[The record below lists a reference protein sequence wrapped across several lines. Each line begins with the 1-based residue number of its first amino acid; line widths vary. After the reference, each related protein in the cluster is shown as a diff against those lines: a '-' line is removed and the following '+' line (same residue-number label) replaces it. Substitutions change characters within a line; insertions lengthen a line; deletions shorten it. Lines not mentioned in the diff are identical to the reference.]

1 MRSRR
6 IFAAVLLAGAL
17 VAAACGSDDDDG
29 GGTAAPATE
38 PAETPTTAAPEPE
51 PADTSTADPEPEP
64 AETPTTAAPEP
75 EPADTS
81 AAAEEPE
88 PADAPSVALVVNQRA
103 GDLGPIDDLLRGLE
117 RVEADFGADT
127 TFIEAT
133 DPSTFETTLRN
144 LANQGTD
151 IVAVT
156 FPPMQD
162 AVVAVAPDFPDTRW
176 IHVFG
181 FEGGLDNLVS
191 VGFDYYKGTYL
202 AGILAGTL
210 NTTGKVGFVGG
221 VSIPPLNADY
231 NAFVAA
237 AQGENPDISGEAA
250 FADSFE
256 DPAKGREL
264 GAALYDGGVDII
276 MTDAAATDLGVI
288 QAAEEKGGYVIGG
301 SLNYFE
307 SPAVI
312 GSVLL
317 FWAEVLHAQVEH
329 ALSDDYTPGYVGA
342 GVAEGGVDLVIN
354 PAFLADG
361 PAAMVETI
369 EATLDEI
376 DEARSQIKDGSLE
389 VPFDPEL

>member
-6 IFAAVLLAGAL
+6 IFTVLLVAGAL
-17 VAAACGSDDDDG
+17 LASACGSDDDGSAAPPEPAPTEAPTTTDAEPPP
-29 GGTAAPATE
+29 TEAPATTAADPE
-38 PAETPTTAAPEPE
+38 PDEAPTTTAA
-51 PADTSTADPEPEP
+51 EPEP
-64 AETPTTAAPEP
+64 AE
-75 EPADTS
+75 
-81 AAAEEPE
+81 
-88 PADAPSVALVVNQRA
+88 APSVALVANQKA
-103 GDLGPIDDLLRGLE
+103 GDLGPIDDLVRGLE
-117 RVEADFGADT
+117 MVEADFGADI

-151 IVAVT
+151 IIAVT

-176 IHVFG
+176 IHIFG
-181 FEGGLDNLVS
+181 FEGGVDNLVS
-191 VGFDYYKGTYL
+191 IGFDYYKGTYL

-237 AQGENPDISGEAA
+237 AQSKNPDIAGEAA

-264 GAALYDGGVDII
+264 GAALYDGGVDIV

-301 SLNYFE
+301 SVNYFD

-312 GSVLL
+312 GGVLL
-317 FWAEVLHAQVEH
+317 YWAELLHAQVGH
-329 ALSDDYTPGYVGA
+329 ALSEDYTPGYVGA

-354 PAFLADG
+354 PEFLANG
-361 PAAMVETI
+361 PAEMVDI
-369 EATLDEI
+369 INATLDEI
-376 DEARSQIKDGSLE
+376 DEARAQIKDGSLE

>member
-6 IFAAVLLAGAL
+6 IVTAILLAGTL
-17 VAAACGSDDDDG
+17 LAAACGTDDD
-29 GGTAAPATE
+29 GGTAAPEA
-38 PAETPTTAAPEPE
+38 AETTTTAAPEPE
-51 PADTSTADPEPEP
+51 PAETTTTAAPEA
-64 AETPTTAAPEP
+64 AETTTTAAPEP
-75 EPADTS
+75 EPA
-81 AAAEEPE
+81 E
-88 PADAPSVALVVNQRA
+88 APSVALVANQKA
-103 GDLGPIDDLLRGLE
+103 GDLGPIDDLVRGLE
-117 RVEADFGADT
+117 MVEADFGADT

-151 IVAVT
+151 IIAVT

-176 IHVFG
+176 IHIFG
-181 FEGGLDNLVS
+181 FEGGVDNLVS

-202 AGILAGTL
+202 AGILAGAL

-237 AQGENPDISGEAA
+237 AQAKNPAIAGEAA

-264 GAALYDGGVDII
+264 GAALYDSGVDII

-301 SLNYFE
+301 SVNYFD

-312 GSVLL
+312 GGVLL
-317 FWAEVLHAQVEH
+317 YWAELLHAQVGH
-329 ALSDDYTPGYVGA
+329 ALGDDYTPGYVGA
-342 GVAEGGVDLVIN
+342 GVAEGGVDLVVN
-354 PAFLADG
+354 PEFLENG
-361 PAAMVETI
+361 PAEMVETI
-369 EATLDEI
+369 NSTLAQI

-389 VPFDPEL
+389 VPYDPEL

>member
-1 MRSRR
+1 MRNRLK
-6 IFAAVLLAGAL
+6 FAAILLALTL
-17 VAAACGSDDDDG
+17 VAAACGNDDDG
-29 GGTAAPATE
+29 GS
-38 PAETPTTAAPEPE
+38 AAPESTPAPTEAPTQAPTQAPE
-51 PADTSTADPEPEP
+51 PDPTEAPTPAPEP
-64 AETPTTAAPEP
+64 AE
-75 EPADTS
+75 
-81 AAAEEPE
+81 
-88 PADAPSVALVVNQRA
+88 APSVALVVNQKA
-103 GDLGPIDDLLRGLE
+103 GDMGPIDDLLRGLE
-117 RVEADFGADT
+117 MVEADFGAET

-151 IVAVT
+151 IIAVT

-162 AVVAVAPDFPDTRW
+162 AVTAVAPDFPDTRF

-181 FEGGLDNLVS
+181 FEGGVDNLVS

-202 AGILAGTL
+202 AGILAGAL
-210 NTTGKVGFVGG
+210 NTTDKVGFVGG

-237 AQGENPDISGEAA
+237 AQTKNSDITGEAA

-301 SLNYFE
+301 SENYFD

-312 GSVLL
+312 ASVLL
-317 FWAEVLHAQVEH
+317 YWAQVLYDQVDH

-342 GVAEGGVDLVIN
+342 GVAEGGVDLLIN
-354 PAFLADG
+354 PDFLADG
-361 PAAMVETI
+361 PAEMVDI
-369 EATLDEI
+369 INATLGEI
-376 DEARSQIKDGSLE
+376 DEARSQITDGSLD

>member
-6 IFAAVLLAGAL
+6 VCAALLLAGAL
-17 VAAACGSDDDDG
+17 VATACGNDDDEG
-29 GGTAAPATE
+29 AAAPDPEPTE
-38 PAETPTTAAPEPE
+38 APATTAAP
-51 PADTSTADPEPEP
+51 DPEPTEAP
-64 AETPTTAAPEP
+64 ATTAAPDP
-75 EPADTS
+75 EPTEAPATT
-81 AAAEEPE
+81 AAPDPE
-88 PADAPSVALVVNQRA
+88 PTEAPTVALVVNQSA
-103 GDLGPIDDLLRGLE
+103 GDLGPIDDLVLGLE
-117 RVEADFGADT
+117 RVEAAYGADT

-151 IVAVT
+151 IIAVT

-162 AVVAVAPDFPDTRW
+162 AVVAVAPDFPDARF
-176 IHVFG
+176 IHIFG

-191 VGFDYYKGTYL
+191 IGFDYYKGTYL
-202 AGILAGTL
+202 AGILAGAL

-231 NAFVAA
+231 NAFVAGS
-237 AQGENPDISGEAA
+237 QGQNPGITGEAA

-301 SLNYFE
+301 SVNYFD

-317 FWAEVLHAQVEH
+317 YWAEVLHTQVGH

-342 GVAEGGVDLVIN
+342 GVAEGGVDLVVN
-354 PAFLADG
+354 PDFLANG
-361 PAAMVETI
+361 PAEMVEI
-369 EATLDEI
+369 INATLDEI
-376 DEARSQIKDGSLE
+376 DDARSQIKDGSLE

>member
-1 MRSRR
+1 MRSRVC
-6 IFAAVLLAGAL
+6 AALLLAGAL
-17 VAAACGSDDDDG
+17 VATACGSDDDG
-29 GGTAAPATE
+29 GA
-38 PAETPTTAAPEPE
+38 AAPEPE
-51 PADTSTADPEPEP
+51 PAEAPATTTEAPEPEP
-64 AETPTTAAPEP
+64 AEAPATTTEAPEPEPESPTTEAPEP
-75 EPADTS
+75 EPA
-81 AAAEEPE
+81 E
-88 PADAPSVALVVNQRA
+88 APTVALVVNQSA
-103 GDLGPIDDLLRGLE
+103 GDLGPIDDLVLGLE
-117 RVEADFGADT
+117 RVEADYGADT

-133 DPSTFETTLRN
+133 DPSTFEATLRN

-162 AVVAVAPDFPDTRW
+162 AVVAVAPDFPDTRF
-176 IHVFG
+176 IHIFG

-191 VGFDYYKGTYL
+191 IGFDYYKGTYL
-202 AGILAGTL
+202 AGILAGAL

-231 NAFVAA
+231 NAFVAGS
-237 AQGENPDISGEAA
+237 QGQDPGITGEAA

-301 SLNYFE
+301 SVNYFD

-312 GSVLL
+312 ASVLL
-317 FWAEVLHAQVEH
+317 YWAEVLHTQVGH
-329 ALSDDYTPGYVGA
+329 ALSDAYTPGYVGA
-342 GVAEGGVDLVIN
+342 GVAEGGVDLVVN
-354 PAFLADG
+354 PDFLANG
-361 PAAMVETI
+361 PEDMVEI
-369 EATLDEI
+369 ISATLDEI
-376 DEARSQIKDGSLE
+376 DEARSLIKDGSLE

>member
-1 MRSRR
+1 MRSRVC
-6 IFAAVLLAGAL
+6 AALLLAGAL
-17 VAAACGSDDDDG
+17 VATACGSDDDG
-29 GGTAAPATE
+29 GAAAPEPAPAEAPAT
-38 PAETPTTAAPEPE
+38 TTEAPEPE
-51 PADTSTADPEPEP
+51 PAEAPATTTEAPEPEPESPTTEAPEPEP
-64 AETPTTAAPEP
+64 AEAPT
-75 EPADTS
+75 
-81 AAAEEPE
+81 
-88 PADAPSVALVVNQRA
+88 VALVVNQSA
-103 GDLGPIDDLLRGLE
+103 GDLGPIDDLVLGLE
-117 RVEADFGADT
+117 RVEADYGADT

-133 DPSTFETTLRN
+133 DPSTFEATLRN

-162 AVVAVAPDFPDTRW
+162 AVVAVAPDFPDTRF
-176 IHVFG
+176 IHIFG

-191 VGFDYYKGTYL
+191 IGFDYYKGTYL
-202 AGILAGTL
+202 AGILAGAL

-231 NAFVAA
+231 NAFVAGS
-237 AQGENPDISGEAA
+237 QGQDPGITGEAA

-301 SLNYFE
+301 SVNYFD

-312 GSVLL
+312 ASVLL
-317 FWAEVLHAQVEH
+317 YWAEVLHTQVGH
-329 ALSDDYTPGYVGA
+329 ALSDAYTPGYVGA
-342 GVAEGGVDLVIN
+342 GVAEGGVDLVVN
-354 PAFLADG
+354 PDFLANG
-361 PAAMVETI
+361 PEDMVEI
-369 EATLDEI
+369 ISATLDEI
-376 DEARSQIKDGSLE
+376 DEARSLIKDGSLE

>member
-6 IFAAVLLAGAL
+6 IGAALLLAAAL
-17 VAAACGSDDDDG
+17 LAAACGTDDDG
-29 GGTAAPATE
+29 SAAAPEPEPTQAPTTAAPDPEPE
-38 PAETPTTAAPEPE
+38 PAEPDETPTTAAPEPE
-51 PADTSTADPEPEP
+51 PEP
-64 AETPTTAAPEP
+64 APDEP
-75 EPADTS
+75 L
-81 AAAEEPE
+81 
-88 PADAPSVALVVNQRA
+88 SVALVANQKA
-103 GDLGPIDDLLRGLE
+103 GDLGPIDDLVRGLE
-117 RVEADFGADT
+117 MVEADFGADT

-151 IVAVT
+151 IIAVT

-162 AVVAVAPDFPDTRW
+162 AVTAVAPDFPDTRW
-176 IHVFG
+176 IHIFG
-181 FEGGLDNLVS
+181 FEGGVDNLVS

-202 AGILAGTL
+202 AGILAGAL
-210 NTTGKVGFVGG
+210 NTTGTVGFVGG

-237 AQGENPDISGEAA
+237 AQTKNPDITGEAA

-301 SLNYFE
+301 SVNYFD

-312 GSVLL
+312 GGVLL
-317 FWAEVLHAQVEH
+317 YWAEVLHTQVGH
-329 ALSDDYTPGYVGA
+329 AVSDDYTPGYVGA

-354 PAFLADG
+354 PEFVENG
-361 PAAMVETI
+361 PAEMVETI
-369 EATLDEI
+369 NATLDEI

>member
-1 MRSRR
+1 MRHRR
-6 IFAAVLLAGAL
+6 TFMALLVAVAL
-17 VAAACGSDDDDG
+17 VAAACGGDDDG
-29 GGTAAPATE
+29 GTTAPPPEPTPAPTTAPDPAPEPPPPPEPAPA
-38 PAETPTTAAPEPE
+38 AAPEPAPE
-51 PADTSTADPEPEP
+51 PPPPPEP
-64 AETPTTAAPEP
+64 AP
-75 EPADTS
+75 EPAPAPD
-81 AAAEEPE
+81 EPLT
-88 PADAPSVALVVNQRA
+88 VALVANQRA
-103 GDLGPIDDLLRGLE
+103 GDLGPIDDLVRGLE
-117 RVEADFGADT
+117 MVEADFGADI

-156 FPPMQD
+156 FPPMQE
-162 AVVAVAPDFPDTRW
+162 AVALVAPEFPDTRW
-176 IHVFG
+176 IHIFG
-181 FEGGLDNLVS
+181 FEDGIDNLVS
-191 VGFDYYKGTYL
+191 IGFDYYKGTYL
-202 AGILAGTL
+202 AGILAGAL

-237 AQGENPDISGEAA
+237 AQTKNAGIVGEAA
-250 FADSFE
+250 FAASFE

-301 SLNYFE
+301 SVNYYD

-317 FWAEVLHAQVEH
+317 YWAEILYAQVEN
-329 ALSDDYTPGYVGA
+329 ATSDNYTPGFVGA
-342 GVAEGGVDLVIN
+342 GVAEGGVDMDLN
-354 PAFLADG
+354 PDFMENG
-361 PAAMVETI
+361 PPEMVAII
-369 EATLDEI
+369 EATLAEI
-376 DEARSQIKDGSLE
+376 DEARAAIKDGSLE
-389 VPFDPEL
+389 VPFNPEL

>member
-1 MRSRR
+1 MRNRLK
-6 IFAAVLLAGAL
+6 FAAILLALTL
-17 VAAACGSDDDDG
+17 VAAACGNDDDG
-29 GGTAAPATE
+29 GA
-38 PAETPTTAAPEPE
+38 AAPEPADAPTE
-51 PADTSTADPEPEP
+51 APMPAPTEAP
-64 AETPTTAAPEP
+64 TPAPEP
-75 EPADTS
+75 DPTEAPPPA
-81 AAAEEPE
+81 PE
-88 PADAPSVALVVNQRA
+88 PADAPSVALVVNQKA
-103 GDLGPIDDLLRGLE
+103 GDLGPIDDLVRGLE

-151 IVAVT
+151 IIAVT

-162 AVVAVAPDFPDTRW
+162 AVTVVAPDFPDTRF

-181 FEGGLDNLVS
+181 FEGGVDNLVS

-202 AGILAGTL
+202 AGILAGAL

-237 AQGENPDISGEAA
+237 AQTKNSDITGEAA

-301 SLNYFE
+301 SENYFD

-312 GSVLL
+312 ASVLL
-317 FWAEVLHAQVEH
+317 YWAQVLYDQVEH
-329 ALSDDYTPGYVGA
+329 ALSDNYTPGYVGA
-342 GVAEGGVDLVIN
+342 GVAEGGVDLLVN

-361 PAAMVETI
+361 PAEMVEI
-369 EATLDEI
+369 INATLDEI
-376 DEARSQIKDGSLE
+376 DEARSQITDGSLE
-389 VPFDPEL
+389 VPFNPEL

>member
-6 IFAAVLLAGAL
+6 IFTVLLVAGAL
-17 VAAACGSDDDDG
+17 LAAACGSDDDG
-29 GGTAAPATE
+29 GAAPPE
-38 PAETPTTAAPEPE
+38 PAPTEAPTTTDAEPEPDEAPTTTAAEPE
-51 PADTSTADPEPEP
+51 PDEAPTTTAAEPEP
-64 AETPTTAAPEP
+64 AE
-75 EPADTS
+75 
-81 AAAEEPE
+81 
-88 PADAPSVALVVNQRA
+88 APSVALVANQKA
-103 GDLGPIDDLLRGLE
+103 GDLGPIDDLVRGLE
-117 RVEADFGADT
+117 MVEADFGADI

-151 IVAVT
+151 IIAVT

-176 IHVFG
+176 IHIFG
-181 FEGGLDNLVS
+181 FEGGVDNLVS
-191 VGFDYYKGTYL
+191 IGFDYYKGTYL
-202 AGILAGTL
+202 AGILAGAL

-237 AQGENPDISGEAA
+237 AQSKNPDIAGEAA

-301 SLNYFE
+301 SVNYFD

-312 GSVLL
+312 GGVLL
-317 FWAEVLHAQVEH
+317 YWAELLHAQVGH

-354 PAFLADG
+354 PDFLANG
-361 PAAMVETI
+361 PAEMVEI
-369 EATLDEI
+369 INATLDEI
-376 DEARSQIKDGSLE
+376 DEARAQIKDGSLE

>member
-6 IFAAVLLAGAL
+6 IFTVLLVAGAL
-17 VAAACGSDDDDG
+17 LAAACGSDDDG
-29 GGTAAPATE
+29 GAAPPE
-38 PAETPTTAAPEPE
+38 PAPTEAPTTTDAEPEPDEAPTTTAAEPE
-51 PADTSTADPEPEP
+51 PDEAPTTTAAEPEP
-64 AETPTTAAPEP
+64 AE
-75 EPADTS
+75 
-81 AAAEEPE
+81 
-88 PADAPSVALVVNQRA
+88 APSVALVANQKA
-103 GDLGPIDDLLRGLE
+103 GDLGPIDDLVRGLE
-117 RVEADFGADT
+117 MVEADFGADI

-151 IVAVT
+151 IIAVT

-176 IHVFG
+176 IHIFG
-181 FEGGLDNLVS
+181 FEGGVDNLVS
-191 VGFDYYKGTYL
+191 IGFDYYKGTYL
-202 AGILAGTL
+202 AGILAGAL

-237 AQGENPDISGEAA
+237 AQSKNPDIAGEAA

-301 SLNYFE
+301 SVNYFD

-312 GSVLL
+312 GGVLL
-317 FWAEVLHAQVEH
+317 YWAELIHAQVGH

-354 PAFLADG
+354 PDFLANG
-361 PAAMVETI
+361 PAEMVEI
-369 EATLDEI
+369 INATLDEI
-376 DEARSQIKDGSLE
+376 DEARAQIKDGSLE

>member
-1 MRSRR
+1 MRHRR
-6 IFAAVLLAGAL
+6 TFLALFVAVAL
-17 VAAACGSDDDDG
+17 VAAACGGDDDG
-29 GGTAAPATE
+29 G
-38 PAETPTTAAPEPE
+38 TTAAPPPAPE
-51 PADTSTADPEPEP
+51 PAPAPSPDPAPEPPPPPEP
-64 AETPTTAAPEP
+64 APTPEPPPAPEP
-75 EPADTS
+75 PPP
-81 AAAEEPE
+81 PE
-88 PADAPSVALVVNQRA
+88 PAPTPDEPLTVALVANQRA
-103 GDLGPIDDLLRGLE
+103 GDLGPIDDLVRGLE
-117 RVEADFGADT
+117 MVEADFGADI

-151 IVAVT
+151 IIAVT
-156 FPPMQD
+156 FPPMQE
-162 AVVAVAPDFPDTRW
+162 VVTLVAPDFPDTRW
-176 IHVFG
+176 IHIFG
-181 FEGGLDNLVS
+181 FEGGIDNLVS
-191 VGFDYYKGTYL
+191 IGFDYYKGTYL
-202 AGILAGTL
+202 AGILAGAL

-237 AQGENPDISGEAA
+237 AQTKDAAITGEAA

-301 SLNYFE
+301 SENYFT
-307 SPAVI
+307 SPNVI

-317 FWAEVLHAQVEH
+317 YWAEILYAQVEH

-342 GVAEGGVDLVIN
+342 GVAEGGVDLVVS
-354 PAFLADG
+354 PEFLANG
-361 PAAMVETI
+361 PDEMVEI
-369 EATLDEI
+369 INATLGEV
-376 DEARSQIKDGSLE
+376 DEARSAIKDGSLE
-389 VPFDPEL
+389 VPFNPEL

>member
-6 IFAAVLLAGAL
+6 IFTVLLVAGAL
-17 VAAACGSDDDDG
+17 LASACGSDDDGSAAPPEPAPTEAPTTTDAEP
-29 GGTAAPATE
+29 TPTEAPATTAADPE
-38 PAETPTTAAPEPE
+38 PDEAPTTTAA
-51 PADTSTADPEPEP
+51 EPEP
-64 AETPTTAAPEP
+64 AE
-75 EPADTS
+75 
-81 AAAEEPE
+81 
-88 PADAPSVALVVNQRA
+88 APSVALVANQKA
-103 GDLGPIDDLLRGLE
+103 GDLGPIDDLVRGLE
-117 RVEADFGADT
+117 MVEADFGADI

-151 IVAVT
+151 IIAVT

-176 IHVFG
+176 IHIFG
-181 FEGGLDNLVS
+181 FEGGVDNLVS
-191 VGFDYYKGTYL
+191 IGFDYYKGTYL

-237 AQGENPDISGEAA
+237 AQSKNPDIAGEAA

-264 GAALYDGGVDII
+264 GAALYDGGVDIV

-301 SLNYFE
+301 SVNYFD

-312 GSVLL
+312 GGVLL
-317 FWAEVLHAQVEH
+317 YWAELLHAQVGH
-329 ALSDDYTPGYVGA
+329 ALSEDYTPGYVGA

-354 PAFLADG
+354 PEFLANG
-361 PAAMVETI
+361 PAEMVDI
-369 EATLDEI
+369 INATLDEI
-376 DEARSQIKDGSLE
+376 DEARAQIKDGSLE

>member
-6 IFAAVLLAGAL
+6 ICAALLVAAAL
-17 VAAACGSDDDDG
+17 LAAACGSDDDG
-29 GGTAAPATE
+29 GDAAPEPTAA
-38 PAETPTTAAPEPE
+38 PTTAAPEPE
-51 PADTSTADPEPEP
+51 PADEPEPEP
-64 AETPTTAAPEP
+64 TAAPTTAAPEP
-75 EPADTS
+75 EPA
-81 AAAEEPE
+81 EPL
-88 PADAPSVALVVNQRA
+88 SVALVANQKA
-103 GDLGPIDDLLRGLE
+103 GDLGPIDDLVRGLE
-117 RVEADFGADT
+117 RVEADFDADT

-151 IVAVT
+151 IIAVT

-162 AVVAVAPDFPDTRW
+162 AVVAVAPDFPDTRF

-181 FEGGLDNLVS
+181 FEGGVDNLVS

-202 AGILAGTL
+202 AGILAGAL

-237 AQGENPDISGEAA
+237 AQTQNADITGEAA

-264 GAALYDGGVDII
+264 GAALYDGGVEII

-301 SLNYFE
+301 SVNYFD

-312 GSVLL
+312 ASVLL
-317 FWAEVLHAQVEH
+317 YWDEVLYSQVGHAV
-329 ALSDDYTPGYVGA
+329 SDDYTPGYVGA
-342 GVAEGGVDLVIN
+342 GVAEGGVDLVVN
-354 PAFLADG
+354 PDFLENG
-361 PAAMVETI
+361 PAEMVEI
-369 EATLDEI
+369 ISATLAEI

-389 VPFDPEL
+389 VPFNPEL

>member
-6 IFAAVLLAGAL
+6 ILSAILVAGAL
-17 VAAACGSDDDDG
+17 LAAACGADDDG
-29 GGTAAPATE
+29 D
-38 PAETPTTAAPEPE
+38 TAAPEPAPTEAPSTEAADPEPVEEPEPTDE
-51 PADTSTADPEPEP
+51 PAPAEEPEP
-64 AETPTTAAPEP
+64 AETP
-75 EPADTS
+75 
-81 AAAEEPE
+81 
-88 PADAPSVALVVNQRA
+88 SVALVANQKA
-103 GDLGPIDDLLRGLE
+103 GDLGPIDDLVRGLE
-117 RVEADFGADT
+117 MVEADFGADI

-151 IVAVT
+151 IIAVT

-176 IHVFG
+176 IHIFG
-181 FEGGLDNLVS
+181 FEGGVDNLVS
-191 VGFDYYKGTYL
+191 IGFDYYKGTYL
-202 AGILAGTL
+202 AGILAGAL

-237 AQGENPDISGEAA
+237 AQSKNAAITGEAA

-301 SLNYFE
+301 SVNYFD

-312 GSVLL
+312 GGVLL
-317 FWAEVLHAQVEH
+317 YWAELLHAQVGH

-342 GVAEGGVDLVIN
+342 GVAEGGVDLVVN
-354 PAFLADG
+354 PEFLANG
-361 PAAMVETI
+361 PAEMVEI
-369 EATLDEI
+369 INASLAEI
-376 DEARSQIKDGSLE
+376 DAARSQIKDGSLE
-389 VPFDPEL
+389 VPFNPEL

>member
-1 MRSRR
+1 MKRLHVLG
-6 IFAAVLLAGAL
+6 AVLLAGAL
-17 VAAACGSDDDDG
+17 VAAACGSDDG
-29 GGTAAPATE
+29 GGGADPAPVPAEAPSTDAAEPE
-38 PAETPTTAAPEPE
+38 PAAEPETTEEPEPEPTEEPEPE
-51 PADTSTADPEPEP
+51 PAAEPE
-64 AETPTTAAPEP
+64 T
-75 EPADTS
+75 
-81 AAAEEPE
+81 AEEPE
-88 PADAPSVALVVNQRA
+88 PEPVSVALVANQRA
-103 GDLGPIDDLLRGLE
+103 GDLGPIDDLVRGLAM
-117 RVEADFGADT
+117 VEADFGAET

-144 LANQGTD
+144 LGNQGTD

-156 FPPMQD
+156 FPPMQE
-162 AVVAVAPDFPDTRW
+162 AVAAVAPDFPDTRW
-176 IHVFG
+176 IHIFG
-181 FEGGLDNLVS
+181 FEGGVDNLVS
-191 VGFDYYKGTYL
+191 IGFDYYKGTYL
-202 AGILAGTL
+202 AGILAGAL

-237 AQGENPDISGEAA
+237 AQGGNPDITGEAA

-301 SLNYFE
+301 SVNYFD

-312 GSVLL
+312 GGVLL
-317 FWAEVLHAQVEH
+317 YWAEVLHAQVEH

-342 GVAEGGVDLVIN
+342 GVAEGGVDLVVN
-354 PAFLADG
+354 PEFLANG
-361 PAAMVETI
+361 PAEMVEI
-369 EATLDEI
+369 INATLDEI

>member
-1 MRSRR
+1 MTRGR
-6 IFAAVLLAGAL
+6 ICAALLLAGAL
-17 VAAACGSDDDDG
+17 LAGACGSDDTGDG
-29 GGTAAPATE
+29 AGTVAPEPAEAETATTAAPE
-38 PAETPTTAAPEPE
+38 PEEAETPTTAAAPAPEEAETPTTAAPAP
-51 PADTSTADPEPEP
+51 
-64 AETPTTAAPEP
+64 APEP
-75 EPADTS
+75 EE
-81 AAAEEPE
+81 AEP
-88 PADAPSVALVVNQRA
+88 PSVALVANQKA
-103 GDLGPIDDLLRGLE
+103 GDLGPIDDLVRGLE
-117 RVEADFGADT
+117 MVATDFGADT

-151 IVAVT
+151 VIAVT

-162 AVVAVAPDFPDTRW
+162 AVVAVAPEFPDTRW
-176 IHVFG
+176 IHIFG

-202 AGILAGTL
+202 AGILAGAL
-210 NTTGKVGFVGG
+210 NTTDKVGFVGG

-237 AQGENPDISGEAA
+237 AQSTNPDIGGEAA

-256 DPAKGREL
+256 DPAKGREI

-301 SLNYFE
+301 SVNYFD

-317 FWAEVLHAQVEH
+317 YWAEVLHTQVGH

-342 GVAEGGVDLVIN
+342 GVAEGGVDLAIN
-354 PAFLADG
+354 PEFLENG
-361 PAAMVETI
+361 PPEMVEI
-369 EATLDEI
+369 INATLDEI
-376 DEARSQIKDGSLE
+376 DQARSQIKDGSLE

>member
-6 IFAAVLLAGAL
+6 IFTVLLVAGAL
-17 VAAACGSDDDDG
+17 LAAACGSDDDG
-29 GGTAAPATE
+29 GAAP
-38 PAETPTTAAPEPE
+38 PE
-51 PADTSTADPEPEP
+51 PAPTEAPTTTDAEPEP
-64 AETPTTAAPEP
+64 AEAPTTTAAEPEPDEAPTTTAAEP
-75 EPADTS
+75 EPA
-81 AAAEEPE
+81 E
-88 PADAPSVALVVNQRA
+88 APSVALVANQKA
-103 GDLGPIDDLLRGLE
+103 GDLGPIDDLVRGLE
-117 RVEADFGADT
+117 MVKADFGADI

-151 IVAVT
+151 IIAVT

-176 IHVFG
+176 IHIFG
-181 FEGGLDNLVS
+181 FEGGVDNLVS
-191 VGFDYYKGTYL
+191 IGFDYYKGTYL
-202 AGILAGTL
+202 AGILAGAL

-237 AQGENPDISGEAA
+237 AQSKNPDIAGEAA

-264 GAALYDGGVDII
+264 GAALYDGGVDIV

-301 SLNYFE
+301 SVNYFD

-312 GSVLL
+312 GGVLL
-317 FWAEVLHAQVEH
+317 YWAELLHAQVGH

-354 PAFLADG
+354 PEFLANG
-361 PAAMVETI
+361 PAEMVEI
-369 EATLDEI
+369 INATLDEI
-376 DEARSQIKDGSLE
+376 DEARAQIKDGSLE

>member
-6 IFAAVLLAGAL
+6 VCAALLLAGAL
-17 VAAACGSDDDDG
+17 VATACGNDDDEG
-29 GGTAAPATE
+29 AAAPDPEPTE
-38 PAETPTTAAPEPE
+38 APATTAAP
-51 PADTSTADPEPEP
+51 DPEPTE
-64 AETPTTAAPEP
+64 APT
-75 EPADTS
+75 
-81 AAAEEPE
+81 
-88 PADAPSVALVVNQRA
+88 VALVVNQSA
-103 GDLGPIDDLLRGLE
+103 GDLGPIDDLVLGLE
-117 RVEADFGADT
+117 RVEAAYGADT

-151 IVAVT
+151 IIAVT

-162 AVVAVAPDFPDTRW
+162 AVVAVAPDFPDARF
-176 IHVFG
+176 IHIFG

-191 VGFDYYKGTYL
+191 IGFDYYKGTYL
-202 AGILAGTL
+202 AGILAGAL

-231 NAFVAA
+231 NAFVAGS
-237 AQGENPDISGEAA
+237 QGQNPGITGEAA

-301 SLNYFE
+301 SVNYFD

-317 FWAEVLHAQVEH
+317 YWAEVLHTQVGH

-342 GVAEGGVDLVIN
+342 GVAEGGVDLVVN
-354 PAFLADG
+354 PDFLANG
-361 PAAMVETI
+361 PAEMVEI
-369 EATLDEI
+369 INATLDEI
-376 DEARSQIKDGSLE
+376 DDARSQIKDGSLE

>member
-1 MRSRR
+1 MRSRVC
-6 IFAAVLLAGAL
+6 AALLLAGAL
-17 VAAACGSDDDDG
+17 VATACGSDDDG
-29 GGTAAPATE
+29 GAAAPEPAPAEAPAT
-38 PAETPTTAAPEPE
+38 TTEAPEPE
-51 PADTSTADPEPEP
+51 PAEAPATTTEAPEPEPESPTTEAPEPEP
-64 AETPTTAAPEP
+64 AEAPT
-75 EPADTS
+75 
-81 AAAEEPE
+81 
-88 PADAPSVALVVNQRA
+88 VALVVNQSA
-103 GDLGPIDDLLRGLE
+103 GDLGPIDDLVLGLE
-117 RVEADFGADT
+117 RVEADYGADT

-133 DPSTFETTLRN
+133 DPSTFEATLRN

-162 AVVAVAPDFPDTRW
+162 AVVAVAPDFPDTRF
-176 IHVFG
+176 IHIFG

-191 VGFDYYKGTYL
+191 IGFDYYKGTYL
-202 AGILAGTL
+202 AGILAGAL

-231 NAFVAA
+231 NAFVAGS
-237 AQGENPDISGEAA
+237 QGQDPGITGEAA

-256 DPAKGREL
+256 EPAKGREL

-301 SLNYFE
+301 SVNYFD

-312 GSVLL
+312 ASVLL
-317 FWAEVLHAQVEH
+317 YWAEVLHTQVGH
-329 ALSDDYTPGYVGA
+329 ALSDAYTPGYVGA
-342 GVAEGGVDLVIN
+342 GVAEGGVDLVVN
-354 PAFLADG
+354 PDFLANG
-361 PAAMVETI
+361 PEDMVEI
-369 EATLDEI
+369 ISATLDEI
-376 DEARSQIKDGSLE
+376 DEARSLIKDGSLE

>member
-17 VAAACGSDDDDG
+17 VAAACGSDDDG
-29 GGTAAPATE
+29 GGTAAPEPE
-38 PAETPTTAAPEPE
+38 PAETPTTAAPDPE
-51 PADTSTADPEPEP
+51 PADTSTQDPEPEP
-64 AETPTTAAPEP
+64 AETPTTAAPDP

-81 AAAEEPE
+81 TADPEPE

-103 GDLGPIDDLLRGLE
+103 GDLGPIDDLVRGLE
-117 RVEADFGADT
+117 MVEADFGADT

-202 AGILAGTL
+202 AGILAGAL
-210 NTTGKVGFVGG
+210 NTTGKIGFVGG

-237 AQGENPDISGEAA
+237 AQSENPDISGEAA

-301 SLNYFE
+301 SLNYFD

-329 ALSDDYTPGYVGA
+329 ALGDDYTPGYIGA

-369 EATLDEI
+369 QATLDEI

>member
-1 MRSRR
+1 MRRRR
-6 IFAAVLLAGAL
+6 IGTALLLAVAL
-17 VAAACGSDDDDG
+17 LAAACGGDDD
-29 GGTAAPATE
+29 GGTAAPEPEPAETPATTAPE
-38 PAETPTTAAPEPE
+38 PEGAETPTTAAPEPE
-51 PADTSTADPEPEP
+51 PEPEP
-64 AETPTTAAPEP
+64 AETPTAAAPEP
-75 EPADTS
+75 EPAGELT
-81 AAAEEPE
+81 
-88 PADAPSVALVVNQRA
+88 VALVANQRA
-103 GDLGPIDDLLRGLE
+103 GDLGPIDDLVRGLE
-117 RVEADFGADT
+117 MVEQDYGADI

-162 AVVAVAPDFPDTRW
+162 AVVAVAPDFPETRW
-176 IHVFG
+176 IHIFG
-181 FEGGLDNLVS
+181 FEGGVDNLVS
-191 VGFDYYKGTYL
+191 IGFDYYKGTYL
-202 AGILAGTL
+202 AGILAGAL

-237 AQGENPDISGEAA
+237 AQTKDPNITGEAA

-301 SLNYFE
+301 SVNYFD
-307 SPAVI
+307 SSAVI
-312 GSVLL
+312 GGVLL
-317 FWAEVLHAQVEH
+317 YWAELLHAQVGH

-342 GVAEGGVDLVIN
+342 GVAEGGVDLVVN
-354 PAFLADG
+354 PEFLANG
-361 PAAMVETI
+361 PAEMVEI
-369 EATLDEI
+369 INATLAEI
-376 DEARSQIKDGSLE
+376 DDARSQIKDGSLE

>member
-1 MRSRR
+1 
-6 IFAAVLLAGAL
+6 
-17 VAAACGSDDDDG
+17 VATACGSDDDG
-29 GGTAAPATE
+29 GAAAPEPAPAEAPAT
-38 PAETPTTAAPEPE
+38 TTEAPEPE
-51 PADTSTADPEPEP
+51 PAEAPATTTEAPEPEPESPTTEAPEPEP
-64 AETPTTAAPEP
+64 AEAPT
-75 EPADTS
+75 
-81 AAAEEPE
+81 
-88 PADAPSVALVVNQRA
+88 VALVVNQSA
-103 GDLGPIDDLLRGLE
+103 GDLGPIDDLVLGLE
-117 RVEADFGADT
+117 RVEADYGADT

-133 DPSTFETTLRN
+133 DPSTFEATLRN

-162 AVVAVAPDFPDTRW
+162 AVVAVAPDFPDTRF
-176 IHVFG
+176 IHIFG

-191 VGFDYYKGTYL
+191 IGFDYYKGTYL
-202 AGILAGTL
+202 AGILAGAL

-231 NAFVAA
+231 NAFVAGS
-237 AQGENPDISGEAA
+237 QGQDPGITGEAA

-301 SLNYFE
+301 SVNYFD

-312 GSVLL
+312 ASVLL
-317 FWAEVLHAQVEH
+317 YWAEVLHTQVGH
-329 ALSDDYTPGYVGA
+329 ALSDAYTPGYVGA
-342 GVAEGGVDLVIN
+342 GVAEGGVDLVVN
-354 PAFLADG
+354 PDFLANG
-361 PAAMVETI
+361 PEDMVEI
-369 EATLDEI
+369 ISATLDEI
-376 DEARSQIKDGSLE
+376 DEARSLIKDGSLE

>member
-1 MRSRR
+1 MRNRLK
-6 IFAAVLLAGAL
+6 FAAILLALTL
-17 VAAACGSDDDDG
+17 VAAACGNDDDG
-29 GGTAAPATE
+29 GDASPEPAPAPTE
-38 PAETPTTAAPEPE
+38 APTQAPAPEP
-51 PADTSTADPEPEP
+51 DPTEAPTVAP
-64 AETPTTAAPEP
+64 TPAPEP
-75 EPADTS
+75 DE
-81 AAAEEPE
+81 
-88 PADAPSVALVVNQRA
+88 APSVALVVNQRA
-103 GDLGPIDDLLRGLE
+103 GDLGPIDDLVRGLE

-151 IVAVT
+151 IIAVT
-156 FPPMQD
+156 FPPMQE
-162 AVVAVAPDFPDTRW
+162 AVTAVAPDFPDTRW
-176 IHVFG
+176 IHIFG
-181 FEGGLDNLVS
+181 FEGGVDNLVS

-202 AGILAGTL
+202 AGILAGAL
-210 NTTGKVGFVGG
+210 NTSGTVGFVGG

-237 AQGENPDISGEAA
+237 AQTQDPDITGEAA

-264 GAALYDGGVDII
+264 GAALYDGGVEII

-301 SLNYFE
+301 SENYFD

-312 GSVLL
+312 ASVLL
-317 FWAEVLHAQVEH
+317 YWAQVLYDQVEH
-329 ALSDDYTPGYVGA
+329 ALSDNYTPGYVGA
-342 GVAEGGVDLVIN
+342 GVAEGGVDIVIN
-354 PAFLADG
+354 SDFLANG
-361 PAAMVETI
+361 PAEMVDI
-369 EATLDEI
+369 INATLDEI
-376 DEARSQIKDGSLE
+376 DEARSQITAGSLE

>member
-1 MRSRR
+1 MRHLRTL
-6 IFAAVLLAGAL
+6 AAVVLACGLL
-17 VAAACGSDDDDG
+17 AAACGSDETDDAA
-29 GGTAAPATE
+29 AAPAAE
-38 PAETPTTAAPEPE
+38 EAPATTAA
-51 PADTSTADPEPEP
+51 ADPEPEEAP
-64 AETPTTAAPEP
+64 ATTAPAAEPAPEPEEAPATTAAPAEP
-75 EPADTS
+75 EPA
-81 AAAEEPE
+81 AE
-88 PADAPSVALVVNQRA
+88 APTVALVVNQRA
-103 GDLGPIDDLLRGLE
+103 GDLGPIDDLVRGLE

-133 DPSTFETTLRN
+133 DPSTFESTLRN

-162 AVVAVAPDFPDTRW
+162 AVVAVAPEFPDTRW

-181 FEGGLDNLVS
+181 FEGGVDNLVS

-202 AGILAGTL
+202 AGILAGAL

-221 VSIPPLNADY
+221 VSIPPINADY

-237 AQGENPDISGEAA
+237 AQTRNADIVGEAA

-276 MTDAAATDLGVI
+276 MTDGAATDLGVI
-288 QAAEEKGGYVIGG
+288 QAAEEKGGYIIGG
-301 SLNYFE
+301 SENYFE

-312 GSVLL
+312 ASVLL
-317 FWAEVLHAQVEH
+317 YWAEVLHSQVEH

-342 GVAEGGVDLVIN
+342 GVAEGGVDLLIN
-354 PAFLADG
+354 PAFLESG
-361 PAAMVETI
+361 PAEMVDVI
-369 EATLDEI
+369 NATLDDI
-376 DEARSQIKDGSLE
+376 DAARSQITDGSLE
-389 VPFDPEL
+389 VPFNPEL